1 MNLSIDRRNL
11 AKKWLSA
18 LHCQPKR
25 ARIPNIC
32 TADKELATSI
42 ALTDQSLGL
51 KLNLYKNDAG
61 DTTQA

>member
-1 MNLSIDRRNL
+1 MNLLIDRRNL